1 MKVSIPSMG
10 QGGKDDMVGQHFG
23 KVPVY
28 TVYDTDTEEF
38 SVIENT
44 SEHNGGAGL
53 PPELMAGEDV
63 HVMLCGG
70 LGRKAVVMFEQ
81 FGIDVFV
88 GASGKVTDAIDS
100 WKSGKLSKATQDNSC
115 AGHGHDHS
123 HGHDHVHCH

>member
-10 QGGKDDMVGQHFG
+10 QGGMDDMVGQHFG

-28 TVYDTDTEEF
+28 TVYDTDTNEF

-44 SEHNGGAGL
+44 SEHNGGIGL
-53 PPELMAGEDV
+53 PPELMAEKGV
-63 HVMLCGG
+63 NVMLCGG

-100 WKSGKLSKATQDNSC
+100 WKAGNLSKATRDNSC
-115 AGHGHDHS
+115 SGHDHD
-123 HGHDHVHCH
+123 HGNDHVHCH